1 MENTLVQPEVGAAI
15 MLADQLDF
23 RPEKFNSKVL
33 FREEGFNLTLFA
45 LLEGQEIPEHKTPRN
60 AYLQCLKGKAT
71 VTIGGMEYPLGKGEI
86 ILLPKDIL
94 HGVKAWKKTKLMLM
108 K

>member
-1 MENTLVQPEVGAAI
+1 MENMPVQPEVGAAI

-23 RPEKFNSKVL
+23 RFEKFNSKVL

-45 LLEGQEIPEHKTPRN
+45 LLEGQEIPQHKTPRN
-60 AYLQCLKGKAT
+60 AYLQCLEGQVT
-71 VTIGGMEYPLGKGEI
+71 VNIGGVEHGLKTGEI
-86 ILLPKDIL
+86 IPLPKDIL
-94 HGVKAWKKTKLMLM
+94 HGIVALQDTKLLLM